1 MSAIARFDCIKKDVL
16 KNFAIFTGL
25 QACNFIIKR
34 LQHGC
39 FPVKFA
45 KFLRTAIWKNFC
57 EQLLLT
63 KDFLSTAKKVGPK
76 PCFHIILQCLKKDMT
91 SFSKMEPFVIIV
103 NGLQRLTIFAK
114 NSILEETFITFFKT
128 CQKNLTGI
136 CNHRRYIRSDDKE
149 VKKTKNG

>member
-1 MSAIARFDCIKKDVL
+1 
-16 KNFAIFTGL
+16 
-25 QACNFIIKR
+25 
-34 LQHGC
+34 
-39 FPVKFA
+39 
-45 KFLRTAIWKNFC
+45 
-57 EQLLLT
+57 
-63 KDFLSTAKKVGPK
+63 
-76 PCFHIILQCLKKDMT
+76 MT

-128 CQKNLTGI
+128 YQKNLTGI